1 MLMTTK
7 LKFLLGILLATAS
20 LPGWSAPVKS
30 LSAEQM
36 FQILA
41 SEISLQR
48 GEAATAY
55 QTYMSM
61 ARSLRDG
68 PLAQRAMEI
77 AIAGNSSESALEAA
91 KLWDEINPKDAK
103 EILTTLLMLNQ
114 RWAESVKSAQLQLSQ
129 LKTITAKEKLINS
142 WRPLLARAQDEEASL
157 IAFFNILQ
165 APIAQ
170 INDIDILYT
179 YSLGAEKAKNFDAM
193 EKTLRRIIQK
203 KPDEK
208 NALNALGYSFA
219 DRGVKLGESVSLLK
233 KAHQL
238 APNDMY
244 ILDSLAWANF
254 RLGNTNLAIEQ
265 LIRAF
270 QTKPEAEIGAHLGEV
285 FWSIQDRK
293 GADAAW
299 RKAEALDATNK
310 TLKDTMA
317 RLWPDRVP
325 SALKK
330 SPQLWDGRFAIK
342 VSGKDSKSGGGAFTL
357 SHEAQTDIL
366 DIRNPMGGAMA
377 KITINASGA
386 KLEDGDKIFE
396 AHDADALLQ
405 SYTGLP
411 LPAKGLSKWLN
422 GEARVGAPASIER
435 DERLRT
441 QKIIQDGWTM
451 AFLWTEKNQIKKL
464 DLTRKSP
471 TGLIEIKII
480 FEELDD

>member
-1 MLMTTK
+1 MTIK
-7 LKFLLGILLATAS
+7 LKYLLSILLATGS
-20 LPGWSAPVKS
+20 LQAWSAPVKS

-55 QTYMSM
+55 QTYMSL

-77 AIAGNSSESALEAA
+77 AIAGNSPELALDAA

-114 RWAESVKSAQLQLSQ
+114 RWTESVKPAQLQLSQ
-129 LKTITAKEKLINS
+129 LKTIAAKEKLINS

-165 APIAQ
+165 TPIAQ

-219 DRGVKLGESVSLLK
+219 DRGIKLDEAISLLK

-244 ILDSLAWANF
+244 ILDSLAWVNF
-254 RLGNTNLAIEQ
+254 RLGNTDVAIEQ
-265 LIRAF
+265 LSKAF
-270 QTKPEAEIGAHLGEV
+270 ETKPEAEIGAHLGEAL
-285 FWSIQDRK
+285 WSIQDRK
-293 GADAAW
+293 GADVAW
-299 RKAEALDATNK
+299 RKAEVLDANNK

-325 SALKK
+325 SASKK
-330 SPQLWDGRFAIK
+330 SPQLWYGRFAVKI
-342 VSGKDSKSGGGAFTL
+342 SGKDSKNGGSGAFTL

-366 DIRNPMGGAMA
+366 DIRGPMGGAMA

-411 LPAKGLSKWLN
+411 LPARGLSKWLN

-435 DERLRT
+435 DERLRA
-441 QKIIQDGWTM
+441 QKIIQDGWSMT
-451 AFLWTEKNQIKKL
+451 FLWTEKNQIKKL

-471 TGLIEIKII
+471 TGLIDIKIV

>member
-1 MLMTTK
+1 MTIK
-7 LKFLLGILLATAS
+7 LKLLLSLLLATAS
-20 LPGWSAPVKS
+20 LQAWSAPVKS

-55 QTYMSM
+55 QTYISM

-77 AIAGNSSESALEAA
+77 AIAGNASELALDAA
-91 KLWDEINPKDAK
+91 KLWDELNPKDAK

-114 RWAESVKSAQLQLSQ
+114 RWTESVKPAQLQLSQ
-129 LKTITAKEKLINS
+129 LKTIAAKEKLINS
-142 WRPLLARAQDEEASL
+142 WRPLLARAQDEDASL

-203 KPDEK
+203 KPNEK

-219 DRGVKLGESVSLLK
+219 DRGIRLTEALNLLE
-233 KAHQL
+233 KAHAL

-244 ILDSLAWANF
+244 ILDSLAWVNF
-254 RLGNTNLAIEQ
+254 RLGKTSLAIEQ
-265 LIRAF
+265 LNKAF
-270 QTKPEAEIGAHLGEV
+270 ETKPEAEIGAHLGEAL
-285 FWSIQDRK
+285 WSIQDRK
-293 GADAAW
+293 GADTAW
-299 RKAEALDATNK
+299 RKAEALDANNK
-310 TLKDTMA
+310 TLKDTMV

-325 SALKK
+325 SASKK
-330 SPQLWDGRFAIK
+330 SPQLWDGRFAVK
-342 VSGKDSKSGGGAFTL
+342 VSGKDSKNGGSGAFTL

-411 LPAKGLSKWLN
+411 LPARGLSKWLN

>member
-1 MLMTTK
+1 MTIK
-7 LKFLLGILLATAS
+7 PKFLLSILLASAS
-20 LPGWSAPVKS
+20 LQVWSAPAKS
-30 LSAEQM
+30 LTEEQM

-48 GEAATAY
+48 GEASAAY

-77 AIAGNSSESALEAA
+77 AIAGNSPELALDAA
-91 KLWDEINPKDAK
+91 RLWDEINPKDAK
-103 EILTTLLMLNQ
+103 EILTTLFMLNQ
-114 RWAESVKSAQLQLSQ
+114 RWSESVKPAQAQLSQ
-129 LKTITAKEKLINS
+129 LKSIAAKEKLINS
-142 WRPLLARAQDEEASL
+142 WRPLLARAQDEDASL

-165 APIAQ
+165 ASIPL
-170 INDIDILYT
+170 INDLDILYT
-179 YSLGAEKAKNFDAM
+179 YSLGAEKVKNYEAM
-193 EKTLRRIIQK
+193 EQTLRRIIQK
-203 KPDEK
+203 KPDDK

-219 DRGVKLGESVSLLK
+219 DRGIRLVEAVSLLK

-244 ILDSLAWANF
+244 ILDSLGWANF
-254 RLGNTNLAIEQ
+254 RLGNTSLAIEQ
-265 LIRAF
+265 LTKAF
-270 QTKPEAEIGAHLGEV
+270 ETKPEAEIGAHLGEAL
-285 FWSIQDRK
+285 WTTQDRK
-293 GADAAW
+293 GADLVW
-299 RKAEALDATNK
+299 RKAESLDANNK

-325 SALKK
+325 SSSKK
-330 SPQLWDGRFAIK
+330 SPQLWDGRFAVK
-342 VSGKDSKSGGGAFTL
+342 VSGKDSKNGGSGAFTL

-366 DIRNPMGGAMA
+366 DIRSPMGGAMA

-411 LPAKGLSKWLN
+411 LPARGLSKWLN

-435 DERLRT
+435 DDKLRA

-451 AFLWTEKNQIKKL
+451 SFQWTEKNQIKKL

>member
-1 MLMTTK
+1 MTIKPK
-7 LKFLLGILLATAS
+7 LLLSILLATAS
-20 LPGWSAPVKS
+20 FQTWSAPAKS
-30 LSAEQM
+30 LTEEQM

-48 GEAATAY
+48 GEASTAY

-77 AIAGNSSESALEAA
+77 AIAGNSPELALDAA
-91 KLWDEINPKDAK
+91 RLWNEINPKDAK

-114 RWAESVKSAQLQLSQ
+114 RWAESVKPAQVQLNQ
-129 LKTITAKEKLINS
+129 LKNIAAKEKLINS
-142 WRPLLARAQDEEASL
+142 WRPLLARAQDEDASL
-157 IAFFNILQ
+157 IAFYNVLQSSIL
-165 APIAQ
+165 Q
-170 INDIDILYT
+170 INDLDILYT
-179 YSLGAEKAKNFDAM
+179 FSLGAEKAKNFDAM

-203 KPDEK
+203 KPDDK

-219 DRGVKLGESVSLLK
+219 DRGIRLPEAVSLLK

-254 RLGNTNLAIEQ
+254 RLGNTSLAIEQ
-265 LIRAF
+265 LNKAF
-270 QTKPEAEIGAHLGEV
+270 ETKPEAEIGAHLGEAL
-285 FWSIQDRK
+285 WSNQDRK
-293 GADAAW
+293 GADQAW
-299 RKAEALDATNK
+299 RKAESLDANNK

-325 SALKK
+325 SSSKK
-330 SPQLWDGRFAIK
+330 SPQLWDGRFAVK
-342 VSGKDSKSGGGAFTL
+342 VSGKDSKNGGSGAFTL

-366 DIRNPMGGAMA
+366 DIRSPMGGAMA

-411 LPAKGLSKWLN
+411 LPARGLSKWLN

-435 DERLRT
+435 DDKLRA

-451 AFLWTEKNQIKKL
+451 AFQWTEKNQIKKL

>member
-1 MLMTTK
+1 MTIK
-7 LKFLLGILLATAS
+7 PKFLLSVLLATAS
-20 LPGWSAPVKS
+20 LQVWSAPAKS
-30 LSAEQM
+30 LTEEQM

-48 GEAATAY
+48 GEASAAY

-77 AIAGNSSESALEAA
+77 AIAGNSPELALDAA
-91 KLWDEINPKDAK
+91 KLWDEINPKAAK
-103 EILTTLLMLNQ
+103 EVLTTLLMLNQ
-114 RWAESVKSAQLQLSQ
+114 RWSESVKPAQVQLSQ
-129 LKTITAKEKLINS
+129 LKSIAAKEKLINS
-142 WRPLLARAQDEEASL
+142 WRPLLARAQDEDASL

-165 APIAQ
+165 ASIAQ
-170 INDIDILYT
+170 INDVDILYT
-179 YSLGAEKAKNFDAM
+179 YSLGAEKVKNYDAM

-203 KPDEK
+203 KPDDK

-219 DRGVKLGESVSLLK
+219 DRGIKLGEAVSLLK

-254 RLGNTNLAIEQ
+254 RLGNTSLAIEQ
-265 LIRAF
+265 LKKAF
-270 QTKPEAEIGAHLGEV
+270 ETKPEAEIGAHLGEAL
-285 FWSIQDRK
+285 WANQDRK
-293 GADAAW
+293 GADLAW
-299 RKAEALDATNK
+299 RQAEALDANNK
-310 TLKDTMA
+310 TLKDTLA

-325 SALKK
+325 SSSKK
-330 SPQLWDGRFAIK
+330 SSQLWDGRFAVK
-342 VSGKDSKSGGGAFTL
+342 VSGKDSRNGGSGAFTL

-411 LPAKGLSKWLN
+411 LPARGLSKWLN

-435 DERLRT
+435 DNQLRA

-451 AFLWTEKNQIKKL
+451 AFQWTEKNQIKKL

-471 TGLIEIKII
+471 SGLIEIKIV
-480 FEELDD
+480 FEDLDD

>member
-1 MLMTTK
+1 MTIK
-7 LKFLLGILLATAS
+7 LKFLLSALIAS
-20 LPGWSAPVKS
+20 ASFQAWSAPTKS

-48 GEAATAY
+48 GEASAAY
-55 QTYMSM
+55 QTYLSM

-77 AIAGNSSESALEAA
+77 AIAGNSPELALDAA

-103 EILTTLLMLNQ
+103 EILTTLFMLNQ
-114 RWAESVKSAQLQLSQ
+114 RWAESVSPAQAQLNQ
-129 LKTITAKEKLINS
+129 LKSVAAKEKLINS
-142 WRPLLARAQDEEASL
+142 WRPLLARARDEEASL

-165 APIAQ
+165 TSISQ
-170 INDIDILYT
+170 INDSDILYT

-193 EKTLRRIIQK
+193 EKTLRRMIQK
-203 KPDEK
+203 KPDDK

-219 DRGVKLGESVSLLK
+219 DRGIKLNEAVSLLN
-233 KAHQL
+233 KAHRL
-238 APNDMY
+238 APEDMF
-244 ILDSLAWANF
+244 ILDSLGWANF
-254 RLGNTNLAIEQ
+254 RLGKTSLAIEQ
-265 LIRAF
+265 LSKAF
-270 QTKPEAEIGAHLGEV
+270 ETKPEAEIGAHLGEV
-285 FWSIQDRK
+285 LWSNQDRQ
-293 GADAAW
+293 GADQAW
-299 RKAEALDATNK
+299 RKAEALDANNK

-325 SALKK
+325 SSSKK
-330 SPQLWDGRFAIK
+330 SPQLWDGRFAVK
-342 VSGKDSKSGGGAFTL
+342 VSGKDSKDGGSGAFTL
-357 SHEAQTDIL
+357 SHEAQTDVL

-405 SYTGLP
+405 NYTGLP
-411 LPAKGLSKWLN
+411 LPARGLSKWLN
-422 GEARVGAPASIER
+422 GEARVGAPARIER
-435 DERLRT
+435 DEQLRA
-441 QKIIQDGWTM
+441 QKIVQDGWTM
-451 AFLWTEKNQIKKL
+451 AFQWTEKNQLKKL
-464 DLTRKSP
+464 DLTRNSA

>member
-1 MLMTTK
+1 MTIK
-7 LKFLLGILLATAS
+7 LKYLLSILLATGS
-20 LPGWSAPVKS
+20 LQAWSAPVKS

-77 AIAGNSSESALEAA
+77 AIAGNSPELALDAA

-114 RWAESVKSAQLQLSQ
+114 RWAESVKPAQLQLSQ
-129 LKTITAKEKLINS
+129 LKTIAAKEKLINS
-142 WRPLLARAQDEEASL
+142 WRPLLARAQDEEVSL

-165 APIAQ
+165 TPIAQ

-219 DRGVKLGESVSLLK
+219 DRGIKLDEAISLLK

-244 ILDSLAWANF
+244 ILDSLAWVNF
-254 RLGNTNLAIEQ
+254 RLGNTDVAIEQ
-265 LIRAF
+265 LSKAF
-270 QTKPEAEIGAHLGEV
+270 ETKPEAEIGAHLGEAL
-285 FWSIQDRK
+285 WSIQDRK
-293 GADAAW
+293 GADVAW
-299 RKAEALDATNK
+299 RKAEVFDANNK

-325 SALKK
+325 SASKK
-330 SPQLWDGRFAIK
+330 SPQLWDGRFAVKI
-342 VSGKDSKSGGGAFTL
+342 SGKDSKNGGSGAFTL

-366 DIRNPMGGAMA
+366 DIRGPMGGAMA

-411 LPAKGLSKWLN
+411 LPARGLSKWLN

-435 DERLRT
+435 DERLRA
-441 QKIIQDGWTM
+441 QKIIQDGWSMT
-451 AFLWTEKNQIKKL
+451 FLWTEKNQIKKL

-471 TGLIEIKII
+471 TGLIDIKIV

>member
-1 MLMTTK
+1 MTINP
-7 LKFLLGILLATAS
+7 KFLLSILLASAS
-20 LPGWSAPVKS
+20 LQVWSAPAKS
-30 LSAEQM
+30 LSAEEM

-48 GEAATAY
+48 GEASAAY

-77 AIAGNSSESALEAA
+77 AIAGNSPELALDAA

-103 EILTTLLMLNQ
+103 EILTTLYMLNQ
-114 RWAESVKSAQLQLSQ
+114 RWAESVTSAQAQLSQ
-129 LKTITAKEKLINS
+129 LKSIAAKEKLINS

-157 IAFFNILQ
+157 VAFFNILK
-165 APIAQ
+165 ASILQ
-170 INDIDILYT
+170 INDLDILYT
-179 YSLGAEKAKNFDAM
+179 YSLGAEKAKNYDAM

-203 KPDEK
+203 KPDDK

-219 DRGVKLGESVSLLK
+219 DRGIKLPEAVSLLK

-238 APNDMY
+238 APNDMF

-265 LIRAF
+265 LSKAF
-270 QTKPEAEIGAHLGEV
+270 ETKPEAEIGAHLGEAL
-285 FWSIQDRK
+285 WSKQDRN
-293 GADAAW
+293 GADQVW
-299 RKAEALDATNK
+299 RKAESLDANNQ

-325 SALKK
+325 SSSKK
-330 SPQLWDGRFAIK
+330 SPQLWDGRFAVK
-342 VSGKDSKSGGGAFTL
+342 VSGKDSKNGGSGAFTL

-396 AHDADALLQ
+396 ARDADALLQ

-411 LPAKGLSKWLN
+411 LPARGLSKWLN

-435 DERLRT
+435 DDKLRA
-441 QKIIQDGWTM
+441 QKMIQDGWTM
-451 AFLWTEKNQIKKL
+451 TFQWTEKNQIKKL
-464 DLTRKSP
+464 DLTRNSP

>member
-1 MLMTTK
+1 MTIK
-7 LKFLLGILLATAS
+7 LKYLLSILLATGS
-20 LPGWSAPVKS
+20 LQAWSAPVKS

-77 AIAGNSSESALEAA
+77 AIAGNSPELALDAA

-114 RWAESVKSAQLQLSQ
+114 RWTESVKPAQLQLSQ
-129 LKTITAKEKLINS
+129 LKTIAAKEKLINS

-165 APIAQ
+165 TPIAQ

-219 DRGVKLGESVSLLK
+219 DRGIKLDEAISLLK

-244 ILDSLAWANF
+244 ILDSLAWVNF
-254 RLGNTNLAIEQ
+254 RLGNTDVAIEQ
-265 LIRAF
+265 LSKAF
-270 QTKPEAEIGAHLGEV
+270 ESKPEAEIGAHLGEAL
-285 FWSIQDRK
+285 WSIQDRK
-293 GADAAW
+293 GADVAW
-299 RKAEALDATNK
+299 RKAEVLDANNK

-325 SALKK
+325 SASKK
-330 SPQLWDGRFAIK
+330 SPQLWDGRFAVKI
-342 VSGKDSKSGGGAFTL
+342 SGKDSKNGGSGAFTL

-366 DIRNPMGGAMA
+366 DIRGPMGGAMA

-411 LPAKGLSKWLN
+411 LPARGLSKWLN

-435 DERLRT
+435 DERLRA
-441 QKIIQDGWTM
+441 QKIIQDGWSMT
-451 AFLWTEKNQIKKL
+451 FLWTEKNQIKKL

-471 TGLIEIKII
+471 TGLIDIKIV

>member
-1 MLMTTK
+1 MTIK
-7 LKFLLGILLATAS
+7 LKYLLSILLATGS
-20 LPGWSAPVKS
+20 LQTWSAPVKS

-77 AIAGNSSESALEAA
+77 AIAGNSPELALDAA

-114 RWAESVKSAQLQLSQ
+114 RWTESVKPAQLQLSQ
-129 LKTITAKEKLINS
+129 LKTIAAKEKLINS

-165 APIAQ
+165 TPIAQ

-219 DRGVKLGESVSLLK
+219 DRGIKLDEAISLLK

-244 ILDSLAWANF
+244 ILDSLAWVNF
-254 RLGNTNLAIEQ
+254 RLGNTDVAIEQ
-265 LIRAF
+265 LSKAF
-270 QTKPEAEIGAHLGEV
+270 ETKPEAEIGAHLGEAL
-285 FWSIQDRK
+285 WSIQDRK
-293 GADAAW
+293 GADVAW
-299 RKAEALDATNK
+299 RKAEVLDANNK

-325 SALKK
+325 SASKK
-330 SPQLWDGRFAIK
+330 SPQLWDGRFAVKI
-342 VSGKDSKSGGGAFTL
+342 SGKDSKNGGSGAFTL

-366 DIRNPMGGAMA
+366 DIRGPMGGAMA

-411 LPAKGLSKWLN
+411 LPARGLSKWLN

-435 DERLRT
+435 DERLRA
-441 QKIIQDGWTM
+441 QKIIQDGWSMT
-451 AFLWTEKNQIKKL
+451 FLWTEKNQIKKL

-471 TGLIEIKII
+471 TGLIDIKIV

>member
-1 MLMTTK
+1 MTIK
-7 LKFLLGILLATAS
+7 LKYLLSILLATGS
-20 LPGWSAPVKS
+20 LQAWSAPVKS

-55 QTYMSM
+55 QTYMSL

-77 AIAGNSSESALEAA
+77 AIAGNSPELALDAA

-114 RWAESVKSAQLQLSQ
+114 RWTESVKPAQLQLSQ
-129 LKTITAKEKLINS
+129 LKTIAAKEKLINS

-165 APIAQ
+165 TPIAQ

-219 DRGVKLGESVSLLK
+219 DRGIKLDEAISLLK

-244 ILDSLAWANF
+244 ILDSLAWVNF
-254 RLGNTNLAIEQ
+254 RLGNTDVAIEQ
-265 LIRAF
+265 LSKAF
-270 QTKPEAEIGAHLGEV
+270 ETKPEAEIGAHLGEAL
-285 FWSIQDRK
+285 WSIQDRK
-293 GADAAW
+293 GADVAW
-299 RKAEALDATNK
+299 RKAEVLDANNK

-325 SALKK
+325 SASKK
-330 SPQLWDGRFAIK
+330 SPQLWDGRFAVKI
-342 VSGKDSKSGGGAFTL
+342 SGKDSKNGGSGAFTL

-366 DIRNPMGGAMA
+366 DIRGPMGGAMA

-411 LPAKGLSKWLN
+411 LPARGLSKWLN

-435 DERLRT
+435 DERLRA
-441 QKIIQDGWTM
+441 QKIIQDGWSMT
-451 AFLWTEKNQIKKL
+451 FLWTEKNQIKKL

-471 TGLIEIKII
+471 TGLIDIKIV

>member
-1 MLMTTK
+1 
-7 LKFLLGILLATAS
+7 
-20 LPGWSAPVKS
+20 
-30 LSAEQM
+30 
-36 FQILA
+36 
-41 SEISLQR
+41 
-48 GEAATAY
+48 
-55 QTYMSM
+55 MSM

-77 AIAGNSSESALEAA
+77 AIAGNSPELALDAA

-103 EILTTLLMLNQ
+103 DILTTLLMLNQ
-114 RWAESVKSAQLQLSQ
+114 RWAESVKPAQLQLSQ
-129 LKTITAKEKLINS
+129 LKTIAAKEKLINS

-157 IAFFNILQ
+157 MAFFNILQ
-165 APIAQ
+165 PSITP

-203 KPDEK
+203 NPDEK

-219 DRGVKLGESVSLLK
+219 DRGIKLDEAISLLK

-254 RLGNTNLAIEQ
+254 RLGNTDLAIEQ
-265 LIRAF
+265 LNKAF
-270 QTKPEAEIGAHLGEV
+270 ETKPEAEIGAHLGEALWV
-285 FWSIQDRK
+285 NQDRK
-293 GADAAW
+293 GADVAW
-299 RKAEALDATNK
+299 RKAEVLDANNK

-325 SALKK
+325 SASKK
-330 SPQLWDGRFAIK
+330 SPQLWDGRFAVKI
-342 VSGKDSKSGGGAFTL
+342 SGKDSKNGGSGAFTL

-366 DIRNPMGGAMA
+366 DIRGPMGGAMA

-411 LPAKGLSKWLN
+411 LPARGLSKWLN

-435 DERLRT
+435 DDRLRAN
-441 QKIIQDGWTM
+441 KVIQDGWTM
-451 AFLWTEKNQIKKL
+451 TFLWTEKNQIKKL

-471 TGLIEIKII
+471 TGLIDIKII

>member
-1 MLMTTK
+1 MTIK
-7 LKFLLGILLATAS
+7 PKFLLSVLLATAS
-20 LPGWSAPVKS
+20 LQVWSAPAKS
-30 LSAEQM
+30 LTEEQM

-48 GEAATAY
+48 GEASAAY

-77 AIAGNSSESALEAA
+77 AIAGNSPELALDAA
-91 KLWDEINPKDAK
+91 KLWDEINPKAAK
-103 EILTTLLMLNQ
+103 EVLTTLLMLNQ
-114 RWAESVKSAQLQLSQ
+114 RWSESVKPAQVQLSQ
-129 LKTITAKEKLINS
+129 LKSIAAKEKLINS
-142 WRPLLARAQDEEASL
+142 WRPLLARAQDEDASL

-165 APIAQ
+165 ASIAQ
-170 INDIDILYT
+170 INDVDILYT
-179 YSLGAEKAKNFDAM
+179 YSLGAEKVKNYDAM

-203 KPDEK
+203 KPDDK

-219 DRGVKLGESVSLLK
+219 DRGIKLGEAVSLLK

-254 RLGNTNLAIEQ
+254 RLGNTSLAIEQ
-265 LIRAF
+265 LKKAF
-270 QTKPEAEIGAHLGEV
+270 ETKPEAEIGAHLGEAL
-285 FWSIQDRK
+285 WANQDRK
-293 GADAAW
+293 GADLAW
-299 RKAEALDATNK
+299 RQAEAVDANNK
-310 TLKDTMA
+310 TLKDTLA

-325 SALKK
+325 SSSKK
-330 SPQLWDGRFAIK
+330 SSQLWDGRFAVK
-342 VSGKDSKSGGGAFTL
+342 VSGKDSRNGGSGAFTL

-411 LPAKGLSKWLN
+411 LPARGLSKWLN

-435 DERLRT
+435 DNQLRA

-451 AFLWTEKNQIKKL
+451 AFQWTEKNQIKKL

-471 TGLIEIKII
+471 TGLIEIKIV
-480 FEELDD
+480 FEDLDD

>member
-1 MLMTTK
+1 MTIK
-7 LKFLLGILLATAS
+7 PKFLLSILLASAS
-20 LPGWSAPVKS
+20 FQIWSAPAKS
-30 LSAEQM
+30 LTEEQM

-48 GEAATAY
+48 GEASTAY

-77 AIAGNSSESALEAA
+77 AVAGNSPELALDAA

-114 RWAESVKSAQLQLSQ
+114 RWAESVKPAQTQLSQ
-129 LKTITAKEKLINS
+129 LKSITAKEKLINS
-142 WRPLLARAQDEEASL
+142 WRPLLARAQDEDASL

-165 APIAQ
+165 TTIPQ
-170 INDIDILYT
+170 INDVDILYT
-179 YSLGAEKAKNFDAM
+179 YSLGAEKVKNYDAM

-203 KPDEK
+203 KPDDK

-219 DRGVKLGESVSLLK
+219 DRGIRLDEAVTLLK
-233 KAHQL
+233 KANQL

-265 LIRAF
+265 LSKAF
-270 QTKPEAEIGAHLGEV
+270 ETKPEAEIGAHLGEAL
-285 FWSIQDRK
+285 WSIRDRE
-293 GADAAW
+293 GADKAW
-299 RKAEALDATNK
+299 RKAESLDANNK

-325 SALKK
+325 SSSKK
-330 SPQLWDGRFAIK
+330 SPQLWDGRFAVK
-342 VSGKDSKSGGGAFTL
+342 VSGKDSKNGGTGAFTL
-357 SHEAQTDIL
+357 SHEAQIDIL
-366 DIRNPMGGAMA
+366 DIRGPMGGAMA

-411 LPAKGLSKWLN
+411 LPARGLSKWLN

-435 DERLRT
+435 DDKQRA

-451 AFLWTEKNQIKKL
+451 TFQWTEKNQIKKL
-464 DLTRKSP
+464 DLARKSP
-471 TGLIEIKII
+471 TGQIEIKLI

>member
-1 MLMTTK
+1 MTTK
-7 LKFLLGILLATAS
+7 LQFLLSALLATAS
-20 LPGWSAPVKS
+20 LQAWSAPTKS

-48 GEAATAY
+48 GEASTAY

-61 ARSLRDG
+61 ARTLRDG
-68 PLAQRAMEI
+68 ALAKRAMEI
-77 AIAGNSSESALEAA
+77 AIAGNSPELALDAA

-114 RWAESVKSAQLQLSQ
+114 RWAESVKPAQLQLSQ
-129 LKTITAKEKLINS
+129 LKTIAAKEKLINS

-157 IAFFNILQ
+157 IAFFDILQ
-165 APIAQ
+165 GPIVQ

-179 YSLGAEKAKNFDAM
+179 YSLGAEKAKNYDAM

-203 KPDEK
+203 KPNEK

-219 DRGVKLGESVSLLK
+219 DRGIKLAEAVSLLK

-238 APNDMY
+238 APNDMF

-254 RLGNTNLAIEQ
+254 RLGNTKLAIEQ
-265 LIRAF
+265 LSKAF
-270 QTKPEAEIGAHLGEV
+270 ETKPEAEIGAHLGEAL
-285 FWSIQDRK
+285 WSNQDRK
-293 GADAAW
+293 GADAIW
-299 RKAEALDATNK
+299 RKAEALDANNK
-310 TLKDTMA
+310 TLKDTMT
-317 RLWPDRVP
+317 RLWPDRLP
-325 SALKK
+325 SSSKK
-330 SPQLWDGRFAIK
+330 SPQLWDGRFAVK
-342 VSGKDSKSGGGAFTL
+342 VSGKDSKDGGSGAFTL
-357 SHEAQTDIL
+357 SHEAQTDVL
-366 DIRNPMGGAMA
+366 DIRNPMGGALA

-411 LPAKGLSKWLN
+411 LPARGLSKWLN
-422 GEARVGAPASIER
+422 GEARVGASASIER
-435 DERLRT
+435 DELLRA

-451 AFLWTEKNQIKKL
+451 TFQWTEKNQIKKL
-464 DLTRKSP
+464 DLARKSP

>member
-1 MLMTTK
+1 MTIK
-7 LKFLLGILLATAS
+7 LKILLSVLLATGS
-20 LPGWSAPVKS
+20 LQAWSAPSKS

-55 QTYMSM
+55 QTYISM
-61 ARSLRDG
+61 ARSMRDG

-77 AIAGNSSESALEAA
+77 AIAGNSPELALDAA
-91 KLWDEINPKDAK
+91 KLWDELNPKDAK

-114 RWAESVKSAQLQLSQ
+114 RWAESIKPAQLQLSQ
-129 LKTITAKEKLINS
+129 LKTIAAKEKLINS

-157 IAFFNILQ
+157 MAFFNILQ
-165 APIAQ
+165 PSITP

-203 KPDEK
+203 NPDEK

-219 DRGVKLGESVSLLK
+219 DRGIKLDEAISLLK

-254 RLGNTNLAIEQ
+254 RLGNTDLAIEQ
-265 LIRAF
+265 LNKAF
-270 QTKPEAEIGAHLGEV
+270 ETKPEAEIGAHLGEALWV
-285 FWSIQDRK
+285 NQDRK
-293 GADAAW
+293 GADVAW
-299 RKAEALDATNK
+299 RKAEVLDANNK

-325 SALKK
+325 SASKK
-330 SPQLWDGRFAIK
+330 SPQLWDGRFAVKI
-342 VSGKDSKSGGGAFTL
+342 SGKDSKNGGSGAFTL

-366 DIRNPMGGAMA
+366 DIRGPMGGAMA

-411 LPAKGLSKWLN
+411 LPARGLSKWLN

-435 DERLRT
+435 DDRLRAN
-441 QKIIQDGWTM
+441 KVIQDGWTM
-451 AFLWTEKNQIKKL
+451 TFLWTEKNQIKKL

-471 TGLIEIKII
+471 TGLIDIKII

>member
-1 MLMTTK
+1 MTIK
-7 LKFLLGILLATAS
+7 PKFLLSVLLATAS
-20 LPGWSAPVKS
+20 LQAWSAPAKS
-30 LSAEQM
+30 LTEEQM

-48 GEAATAY
+48 GEASAAY

-77 AIAGNSSESALEAA
+77 AIAGNSPELALDAA
-91 KLWDEINPKDAK
+91 KLWDEINPKAAK
-103 EILTTLLMLNQ
+103 EVLTTLLMLNQ
-114 RWAESVKSAQLQLSQ
+114 RWSESVKPAQVQLSQ
-129 LKTITAKEKLINS
+129 LKSIAAKEKLINS
-142 WRPLLARAQDEEASL
+142 WRPLLARAQDEDASL

-165 APIAQ
+165 ASIAQ
-170 INDIDILYT
+170 INDVDILYT
-179 YSLGAEKAKNFDAM
+179 YSLGAEKVKNYDAM

-203 KPDEK
+203 KPDDK

-219 DRGVKLGESVSLLK
+219 DRGIKLGEAVSLLK

-254 RLGNTNLAIEQ
+254 RLGNTGLAIEQ
-265 LIRAF
+265 LKKAF
-270 QTKPEAEIGAHLGEV
+270 ETKPEAEIGAHLGEAL
-285 FWSIQDRK
+285 WANQDRK
-293 GADAAW
+293 GADLAW
-299 RKAEALDATNK
+299 RKAEALDANNK
-310 TLKDTMA
+310 TLKDTLA

-325 SALKK
+325 SSSKK
-330 SPQLWDGRFAIK
+330 SSQLWDGRFAVK
-342 VSGKDSKSGGGAFTL
+342 VSGKDSRNGGSGAFTL

-411 LPAKGLSKWLN
+411 LPARGLSKWLN

-435 DERLRT
+435 DNQLRA

-451 AFLWTEKNQIKKL
+451 AFQWTEKNQIKKL

-471 TGLIEIKII
+471 SGLIEIKIV

>member
-1 MLMTTK
+1 MTIK
-7 LKFLLGILLATAS
+7 LKYLLSILLATVS
-20 LPGWSAPVKS
+20 LQTWSAPVKS

-77 AIAGNSSESALEAA
+77 AIAGNSPELALDAA

-114 RWAESVKSAQLQLSQ
+114 RWTESVKPAQLQLSQ
-129 LKTITAKEKLINS
+129 LKTIAAKEKLINS

-165 APIAQ
+165 TPIAQ

-219 DRGVKLGESVSLLK
+219 DRGIKLDEAISLLK

-244 ILDSLAWANF
+244 ILDSLAWVNF
-254 RLGNTNLAIEQ
+254 RLGNTDVAIEQ
-265 LIRAF
+265 LSKAF
-270 QTKPEAEIGAHLGEV
+270 ETKPEAEIGAHLGEAL
-285 FWSIQDRK
+285 WSIQDRK
-293 GADAAW
+293 GADVAW
-299 RKAEALDATNK
+299 RKAEVLDANNK

-325 SALKK
+325 SASKK
-330 SPQLWDGRFAIK
+330 SPQLWDGRFAVKI
-342 VSGKDSKSGGGAFTL
+342 SGKDSKNGGSGAFTL

-366 DIRNPMGGAMA
+366 DIRGPMGGAMA

-411 LPAKGLSKWLN
+411 LPARGLSKWLN

-435 DERLRT
+435 DERLRA
-441 QKIIQDGWTM
+441 QKIIQDGWSMT
-451 AFLWTEKNQIKKL
+451 FLWTEKNQIKKL

-471 TGLIEIKII
+471 TGLIDIKIV

>member
-1 MLMTTK
+1 MTIK
-7 LKFLLGILLATAS
+7 PKFLLSILLASAS
-20 LPGWSAPVKS
+20 LQVWSAPAKS
-30 LSAEQM
+30 LTEEQM

-48 GEAATAY
+48 GEASAAY

-61 ARSLRDG
+61 ARSLKDG

-77 AIAGNSSESALEAA
+77 AIAGNSPELALDAA
-91 KLWDEINPKDAK
+91 RLWDEINPKDAK

-114 RWAESVKSAQLQLSQ
+114 RWSESVKPAQAQLNQ
-129 LKTITAKEKLINS
+129 LKSIAAKEKLINS
-142 WRPLLARAQDEEASL
+142 WRPLLARAQDEDASL

-165 APIAQ
+165 ASIPL
-170 INDIDILYT
+170 INDLDILYT
-179 YSLGAEKAKNFDAM
+179 YSLGAEKVKNYEAM

-203 KPDEK
+203 KPDDK

-219 DRGVKLGESVSLLK
+219 DRGIRLVEAVSLLK

-265 LIRAF
+265 LKKAF
-270 QTKPEAEIGAHLGEV
+270 ETKPEAEIGAHLGEAL
-285 FWSIQDRK
+285 WTTQDRK
-293 GADAAW
+293 GADLVW
-299 RKAEALDATNK
+299 RKAESLDANNK

-325 SALKK
+325 SSSKK
-330 SPQLWDGRFAIK
+330 SPQLWDGRFAVK
-342 VSGKDSKSGGGAFTL
+342 VSGKDSKNGGSGAFTL

-366 DIRNPMGGAMA
+366 DIRSPMGGAMA

-411 LPAKGLSKWLN
+411 LPARGLSKWLN

-435 DERLRT
+435 DDKLRA

-451 AFLWTEKNQIKKL
+451 AFQWTEKNQIKKL
-464 DLTRKSP
+464 DLTRKSS

>member
-1 MLMTTK
+1 MTIK
-7 LKFLLGILLATAS
+7 PKFLLSILLASAS
-20 LPGWSAPVKS
+20 LQVWSAPAKS
-30 LSAEQM
+30 LTEEQM

-48 GEAATAY
+48 GEASAAY

-77 AIAGNSSESALEAA
+77 AIAGNSPELALDAA
-91 KLWDEINPKDAK
+91 RLWDEINPKDAK
-103 EILTTLLMLNQ
+103 EILTTLFMLNQ
-114 RWAESVKSAQLQLSQ
+114 RWSESVKPAQAQLSQ
-129 LKTITAKEKLINS
+129 LKSIAAKEKLINS
-142 WRPLLARAQDEEASL
+142 WRPLLARAQDEDASL

-165 APIAQ
+165 ASIPL
-170 INDIDILYT
+170 INDLDILYT
-179 YSLGAEKAKNFDAM
+179 YSLGAEKVKNYEAM
-193 EKTLRRIIQK
+193 EQTLRRIIQK
-203 KPDEK
+203 KPDDK

-219 DRGVKLGESVSLLK
+219 DRGIRLVEAVSLLK

-244 ILDSLAWANF
+244 ILDSLAWANY
-254 RLGNTNLAIEQ
+254 RLGNTSLAIEQ
-265 LIRAF
+265 LTKAF
-270 QTKPEAEIGAHLGEV
+270 ETKPEAEIGAHLGEAL
-285 FWSIQDRK
+285 WTTQDRK
-293 GADAAW
+293 GADLVW
-299 RKAEALDATNK
+299 RKAESLDANNK

-317 RLWPDRVP
+317 RLWSDRVP
-325 SALKK
+325 SSSKK
-330 SPQLWDGRFAIK
+330 SPQLWDGRFAVK
-342 VSGKDSKSGGGAFTL
+342 VSGKDSKNGGSGAFTL

-366 DIRNPMGGAMA
+366 DIRSPMGGAMG

-411 LPAKGLSKWLN
+411 LPARGLSKWLN
-422 GEARVGAPASIER
+422 GEARIGAPASIER
-435 DERLRT
+435 DDKLRA

-451 AFLWTEKNQIKKL
+451 AFQWTEKNQIKKL

>member
-1 MLMTTK
+1 MTIK
-7 LKFLLGILLATAS
+7 LKFLLSILLATAS
-20 LPGWSAPVKS
+20 LQTWSAPVKS

-77 AIAGNSSESALEAA
+77 AIAGNSPELALDAA

-103 EILTTLLMLNQ
+103 DILTTLLMLNQ
-114 RWAESVKSAQLQLSQ
+114 RWAESVKPAQLQLNQ
-129 LKTITAKEKLINS
+129 QKTIAAKEKLINS

-157 IAFFNILQ
+157 MAFFNILQ
-165 APIAQ
+165 PSITP

-203 KPDEK
+203 NPDEK

-219 DRGVKLGESVSLLK
+219 DRGIKLDEAISLLK

-254 RLGNTNLAIEQ
+254 RLGNTDLAIEQ
-265 LIRAF
+265 LNKAF
-270 QTKPEAEIGAHLGEV
+270 ETKPEAEIGAHLGEALWV
-285 FWSIQDRK
+285 NQDRK
-293 GADAAW
+293 GADVAW
-299 RKAEALDATNK
+299 RKAEVLDANNK

-325 SALKK
+325 SASKK
-330 SPQLWDGRFAIK
+330 SPQLWDGRFAVKI
-342 VSGKDSKSGGGAFTL
+342 SGKDSKNGGSGAFTL

-366 DIRNPMGGAMA
+366 DIRGPMGGAMA

-386 KLEDGDKIFE
+386 KLEDSDKIFE

-411 LPAKGLSKWLN
+411 LPARGLSKWLN

-435 DERLRT
+435 DDRLRAN
-441 QKIIQDGWTM
+441 KVIQDGWTM
-451 AFLWTEKNQIKKL
+451 TFLWTEKNQIKKL

-471 TGLIEIKII
+471 TGLIDIKII

>member
-1 MLMTTK
+1 MTIK
-7 LKFLLGILLATAS
+7 LKFLLSIVFAS
-20 LPGWSAPVKS
+20 ASFQAWSAPAKS

-48 GEAATAY
+48 GEASAAY

-61 ARSLRDG
+61 ARSLQDG
-68 PLAQRAMEI
+68 ALAQRAMEI
-77 AIAGNSSESALEAA
+77 AIAGNSSELALDAA

-103 EILTTLLMLNQ
+103 EILTTLFMLNQ
-114 RWAESVKSAQLQLSQ
+114 RWAESIKPAQAQLSQ
-129 LKTITAKEKLINS
+129 LKSIAAKEKLINS
-142 WRPLLARAQDEEASL
+142 WRPLLARARDEEASL
-157 IAFFNILQ
+157 IAFFNILK
-165 APIAQ
+165 ASILQ
-170 INDIDILYT
+170 INDLDILYT
-179 YSLGAEKAKNFDAM
+179 YSLGAEKAKNYDEM
-193 EKTLRRIIQK
+193 EKTLRRMIQK
-203 KPDEK
+203 KPDDK

-219 DRGVKLGESVSLLK
+219 DRGIKLPEAVSLLK

-238 APNDMY
+238 APNDMF

-254 RLGNTNLAIEQ
+254 RLGKTSLAIEQ
-265 LIRAF
+265 LSKAF
-270 QTKPEAEIGAHLGEV
+270 ETKPEAEIGAHLGEAL
-285 FWSIQDRK
+285 WSKQDRK
-293 GADAAW
+293 GADQVW
-299 RKAEALDATNK
+299 RRAESLDANNK

-317 RLWPDRVP
+317 RLWPDRVQ
-325 SALKK
+325 SSSKK
-330 SPQLWDGRFAIK
+330 SPQLWDGRFAVKI
-342 VSGKDSKSGGGAFTL
+342 SGKDSKNGGSGAFTL
-357 SHEAQTDIL
+357 SHEAQTDVL

-396 AHDADALLQ
+396 AHDADALLR

-411 LPAKGLSKWLN
+411 LPARGLSKWLN

-435 DERLRT
+435 DDKLRA
-441 QKIIQDGWTM
+441 QKMIQDGWTM
-451 AFLWTEKNQIKKL
+451 TFQWTEKNQIKKL
-464 DLTRKSP
+464 DLTRNSP

>member
-1 MLMTTK
+1 MTIK
-7 LKFLLGILLATAS
+7 LQFLLSALLVTAS
-20 LPGWSAPVKS
+20 LQAWSAPTKS

-48 GEAATAY
+48 GEASTAY

-77 AIAGNSSESALEAA
+77 AIAGNSPELALDSAR
-91 KLWDEINPKDAK
+91 LWDEINPKDAK

-114 RWAESVKSAQLQLSQ
+114 RWAESVKPAQLQLSQ
-129 LKTITAKEKLINS
+129 LKTMAAKEKLINS

-157 IAFFNILQ
+157 LAFFNILQ
-165 APIAQ
+165 TSIPE

-179 YSLGAEKAKNFDAM
+179 YSLGAEKAKSYDAM
-193 EKTLRRIIQK
+193 EKTLRRIIEK

-219 DRGVKLGESVSLLK
+219 DRGIRLEEAVSLLK

-254 RLGNTNLAIEQ
+254 RLGKTSLAIEQ
-265 LIRAF
+265 LSKAF
-270 QTKPEAEIGAHLGEV
+270 ETKPEAEIGAHLGEALWV
-285 FWSIQDRK
+285 NQDRK

-299 RKAEALDATNK
+299 RKAEALDANNK

-317 RLWPDRVP
+317 RLWPDRLP
-325 SALKK
+325 SSSKK
-330 SPQLWDGRFAIK
+330 SPQLWDGRFAVK
-342 VSGKDSKSGGGAFTL
+342 VSGKDSKNGGSGAFTL

-366 DIRNPMGGAMA
+366 DIRSPMGGAMA

-411 LPAKGLSKWLN
+411 LPARGLSKWLN

-435 DERLRT
+435 DERLRA

-451 AFLWTEKNQIKKL
+451 AFQWTEKNQIKKL

>member
-1 MLMTTK
+1 MTIK
-7 LKFLLGILLATAS
+7 LKYLLSILLATGS
-20 LPGWSAPVKS
+20 LQAWSAPVKS

-55 QTYMSM
+55 QTYMSL

-77 AIAGNSSESALEAA
+77 AIAGNSPELALDAA

-114 RWAESVKSAQLQLSQ
+114 RWTESVKPAQLQLSQ
-129 LKTITAKEKLINS
+129 LKTIAAKEKLINS

-165 APIAQ
+165 TPIAQ

-203 KPDEK
+203 NPDEK

-219 DRGVKLGESVSLLK
+219 DRGIKLDEAISLLK

-244 ILDSLAWANF
+244 ILDSLAWVNF
-254 RLGNTNLAIEQ
+254 RLGNTDLAIEQ
-265 LIRAF
+265 LSKAF
-270 QTKPEAEIGAHLGEV
+270 ETKPEAEIGAHLGEAL
-285 FWSIQDRK
+285 WSIQDRK
-293 GADAAW
+293 GADVAW
-299 RKAEALDATNK
+299 RKAEVLDANNK

-325 SALKK
+325 SASKK
-330 SPQLWDGRFAIK
+330 SPQLWDGRFAVKI
-342 VSGKDSKSGGGAFTL
+342 SGKDSKNGGSGAFTL
-357 SHEAQTDIL
+357 IHEAQTDIL
-366 DIRNPMGGAMA
+366 DIRGPMGGAMA

-411 LPAKGLSKWLN
+411 LPARGLSKWLN

-435 DERLRT
+435 DERLRA
-441 QKIIQDGWTM
+441 QKIIQDGWSMT
-451 AFLWTEKNQIKKL
+451 FLWTEKNQIKKL

-471 TGLIEIKII
+471 TGLIDIKIV

>member
-1 MLMTTK
+1 MTIK
-7 LKFLLGILLATAS
+7 PKFLLSILLASAS
-20 LPGWSAPVKS
+20 LQVWSAPAKS
-30 LSAEQM
+30 LTEEQM

-48 GEAATAY
+48 GEASAAY

-77 AIAGNSSESALEAA
+77 AIAGNSPELALDAA
-91 KLWDEINPKDAK
+91 RLWDEINPKDAK

-114 RWAESVKSAQLQLSQ
+114 RWSESVKPAQAQLSQ
-129 LKTITAKEKLINS
+129 LKSIAAKEKLINS
-142 WRPLLARAQDEEASL
+142 WRPLLARAQDEDASL

-165 APIAQ
+165 ASIPL
-170 INDIDILYT
+170 INDLDILYT
-179 YSLGAEKAKNFDAM
+179 YSLGAEKVKNYEAM

-203 KPDEK
+203 KPDDK

-219 DRGVKLGESVSLLK
+219 DRGIRLIEAVSLLK

-265 LIRAF
+265 LKKAF
-270 QTKPEAEIGAHLGEV
+270 ETKPEAEIGAHLGEAL
-285 FWSIQDRK
+285 WTTQDRK
-293 GADAAW
+293 SADLVW
-299 RKAEALDATNK
+299 RKAESLDANNK

-325 SALKK
+325 SSSKK
-330 SPQLWDGRFAIK
+330 SPQLWDGRFAVK
-342 VSGKDSKSGGGAFTL
+342 VSGKDSKNGGSGAFTL

-366 DIRNPMGGAMA
+366 DIRSPMGGAMA

-411 LPAKGLSKWLN
+411 LPARGLSKWLN

-435 DERLRT
+435 DDKLRA
-441 QKIIQDGWTM
+441 QKIIQEGWTM
-451 AFLWTEKNQIKKL
+451 AFQWTEKNQIKKL
-464 DLTRKSP
+464 DLTRKSS

>member
-1 MLMTTK
+1 MTIKPK
-7 LKFLLGILLATAS
+7 LLLSILLATAS
-20 LPGWSAPVKS
+20 LQTWSAPAKS
-30 LSAEQM
+30 LTEEQL

-48 GEAATAY
+48 GEASAAY

-77 AIAGNSSESALEAA
+77 AIAGNSPELALDAA
-91 KLWDEINPKDAK
+91 RLWDEINPKDAK

-114 RWAESVKSAQLQLSQ
+114 RWAESVKPAQAQLTQ
-129 LKTITAKEKLINS
+129 LKSIAAKEKLINS
-142 WRPLLARAQDEEASL
+142 WRPLLARAQDEDASL
-157 IAFFNILQ
+157 IAFYNILQ
-165 APIAQ
+165 ASILQ
-170 INDIDILYT
+170 INDLDILYT
-179 YSLGAEKAKNFDAM
+179 FSLGAEKVKNYDAM
-193 EKTLRRIIQK
+193 EKTLRKIIQK
-203 KPDEK
+203 KPDDK

-219 DRGVKLGESVSLLK
+219 DRGIRLPEAVSLLK
-233 KAHQL
+233 KAYQL

-254 RLGNTNLAIEQ
+254 RLGNTTLAIEQ
-265 LIRAF
+265 LNKAF
-270 QTKPEAEIGAHLGEV
+270 ETKPEAEIGAHLGEAL
-285 FWSIQDRK
+285 WSTQDRK
-293 GADAAW
+293 RADQVW
-299 RKAEALDATNK
+299 RKAESLDANNK

-325 SALKK
+325 SSTKK
-330 SPQLWDGRFAIK
+330 SPQLWDGRFAVK
-342 VSGKDSKSGGGAFTL
+342 VSGKDSKNGGSGAFTL

-366 DIRNPMGGAMA
+366 DIRSPMGGAMA

-411 LPAKGLSKWLN
+411 LPARGLSKWLN

-435 DERLRT
+435 DDKLRA

-451 AFLWTEKNQIKKL
+451 AFQWTDKNQIKKL
-464 DLTRKSP
+464 DLSRKSP